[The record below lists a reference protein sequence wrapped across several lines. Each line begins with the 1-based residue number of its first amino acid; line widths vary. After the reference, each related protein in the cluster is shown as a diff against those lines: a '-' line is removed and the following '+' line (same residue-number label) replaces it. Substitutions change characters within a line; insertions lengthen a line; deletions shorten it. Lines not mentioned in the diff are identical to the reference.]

1 METKVCKECGR
12 ELPIEQFSKVRNGIR
27 ISTCKECVTAIRKEN
42 KQKKLEAIE
51 QQRKAYYAEFD
62 GKEPVEV
69 LKLMGRAKN
78 WLEAKGYE
86 VTLRA
91 TYTIK
96 KEIKFN
102 EL

>member
-1 METKVCKECGR
+1 METKVCKECER
-12 ELPIEQFSKVRNGIR
+12 ELPLTQFSRIR
-27 ISTCKECVTAIRKEN
+27 GNVQLSICKECISDIRKEN
-42 KQKKLEAIE
+42 RRKKLEVIE
-51 QQRKAYYAEFD
+51 QQRQAYYKEFE

-69 LKLMGRAKN
+69 LKLMGRAKD
-78 WLEAKGYE
+78 WLVERGYE

-91 TYTIK
+91 TYTVK

>member
-1 METKVCKECGR
+1 METKVCRECGR
-12 ELPIEQFSKVRNGIR
+12 ELPIERFQKVRGGIR
-27 ISTCKECVTAIRKEN
+27 IGTCKECMSLIRKEN
-42 KQKKLEAIE
+42 KQKKLDAIE

-62 GKEPVEV
+62 GKEPVEI

-78 WLEAKGYE
+78 WLEARGYE

-91 TYTIK
+91 IYTIK
-96 KEIKFN
+96 KEVKFN